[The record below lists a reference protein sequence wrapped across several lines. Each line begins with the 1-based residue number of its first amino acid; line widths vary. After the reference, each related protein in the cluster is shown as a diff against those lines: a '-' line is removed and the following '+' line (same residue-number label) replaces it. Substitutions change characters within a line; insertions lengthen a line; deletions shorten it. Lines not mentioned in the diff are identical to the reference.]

1 MPINAI
7 RLCNSDWNW
16 AEEKME
22 KKLSVWKG
30 RNISYGG
37 RLILITSS
45 LSNIPLYMIS
55 LFELPKGPR
64 KKMNFFMKR
73 MLWQE
78 EEGVKKYHLVKWE
91 DVCRPKEMGGLGILD
106 LDIMNICLLCKWIWK
121 LENGSG
127 MWQDLARK
135 KYLSRCTL
143 RDSKKKPGHSHF
155 WQGLM
160 KVKPI
165 FLQYCRKMVGNGER
179 TMF

>member
-30 RNISYGG
+30 RYRSYGG

-55 LFELPKGPR
+55 LFELPKGPS

-78 EEGVKKYHLVKWE
+78 EGGAKKYHLVKWE
-91 DVCRPKEMGGLGILD
+91 DVCRPKEMG
-106 LDIMNICLLCKWIWK
+106 
-121 LENGSG
+121 
-127 MWQDLARK
+127 
-135 KYLSRCTL
+135 
-143 RDSKKKPGHSHF
+143 
-155 WQGLM
+155 
-160 KVKPI
+160 V
-165 FLQYCRKMVGNGER
+165 
-179 TMF
+179 